1 MARKYAINGIAGL
14 KGGVETH
21 QNGELIRPGD
31 YLQHGVETFDVTYWY
46 QPTAVDIREGA
57 DPEIR
62 LSVTLYNVPTSA
74 SGNDIKK
81 DIMRLRDER
90 RKQELFGYTEVWGVF
105 GEESD

>member
-46 QPTAVDIREGA
+46 SPTEVDIREGA
-57 DPEIR
+57 TPGVR

-74 SGNDIKK
+74 SGNAIKNE
-81 DIMRLRDER
+81 IMQLRAQR
-90 RKQELFGYTEVWGVF
+90 RATEQFGYQDVF
-105 GEESD
+105 GAFGDEEE